1 MTRRRRIRRSSIGNI
16 LSTQFYAAALQA
28 HPNIP
33 SKIASGKFETL
44 HTWLRDNV
52 YRHGSKFVPNHLI
65 ERATGAA
72 MSMTP
77 YFDYLREKY
86 AALYRLPKSF
96 ACDNGTLSSS
106 L

>member
-1 MTRRRRIRRSSIGNI
+1 MRRRCK
-16 LSTQFYAAALQA
+16 A

-33 SKIASGKFETL
+33 SEIARGEFGTL

-52 YRHGSKFVPNHLI
+52 YRHGSKFAPNDLI

-77 YFDYLREKY
+77 YLDYLREKY
-86 AALYRLPKSF
+86 AALYWLPAS
-96 ACDNGTLSSS
+96 A
-106 L
+106 